1 VQVQLTNS
9 GVASNLVTVQARSQS
24 LSFFEFVSSSGRHYV
39 YGRHLADNTII
50 GPATLFPG
58 QTTPVKPGE
67 TIYVAGNGFGTT
79 DMPVLSGAV
88 TQAGTLPKPWPLVQ
102 IAGVPATV
110 LFAGLVA
117 PGTYIFNITLPV
129 NLPDGDLALT
139 ATYDGLSIQ
148 PNLVITVQH

>member
-1 VQVQLTNS
+1 VQVQLTVA
-9 GVASNLVTVQARSQS
+9 GVTSNMFTVQTQPQS
-24 LSFFEFVSSSGRHYV
+24 LSFFEFVSSSGLHYV

-50 GPATLFPG
+50 GPTTLFPG

-67 TIYVAGNGFGTT
+67 TIYVAGTGFGIT
-79 DMPVLSGAV
+79 DLPVVSGAV
-88 TQAGTLPKPWPLVQ
+88 TQAGTLPKPWPSVQ
-102 IAGVPATV
+102 IAGIPATV

-148 PNLVITVQH
+148 SNLLVSVAH